1 MNPALKLKSWSLFEF
16 LIQIKRKMSWI
27 LSFVQVLADGKRKFY
42 LNEGIVKAAKDLV
55 TNIQSSKSDSGKK
68 VSVRV

>member
-27 LSFVQVLADGKRKFY
+27 LSFVQVLADGTRKFY